1 MEACYH
7 PQHRFPPVPRF
18 TGPKTTLAAVVAG
31 LFGGISL
38 CEGQCQRNI
47 RRIKTPKTWTCSI
60 GNHTPKVCFIGQF
73 QVGSLSICA
82 TEKKGILRW
91 QVFSGRGIGIGENY
105 GNPGRLTGN
114 LENDGLEDVVPFQSG
129 WFLGSM
135 LIHFPGS
142 KHHQTDQIDSVIQ
155 IHHLIRV
162 YRLDFHHPFWDV
174 PSGFPKQTAGGDVFG
189 HLWCGFGG
197 KNLVHDF
204 DQHNS
209 YMANFSFQSWIKQFS
224 KAESLW
230 GPWILKAKQPK
241 TTPNLIWNPGFWTPN
256 NRSQTCPVERPL
268 PPPKKKQAGK
278 TKYSKHVSAMQA

>member
-1 MEACYH
+1 MEIIYLISIGISNASCVFIHSMEACY
-7 PQHRFPPVPRF
+7 RFPPVPRF

-129 WFLGSM
+129 
-135 LIHFPGS
+135 
-142 KHHQTDQIDSVIQ
+142 
-155 IHHLIRV
+155 
-162 YRLDFHHPFWDV
+162 
-174 PSGFPKQTAGGDVFG
+174 
-189 HLWCGFGG
+189 
-197 KNLVHDF
+197 
-204 DQHNS
+204 
-209 YMANFSFQSWIKQFS
+209 
-224 KAESLW
+224 
-230 GPWILKAKQPK
+230 
-241 TTPNLIWNPGFWTPN
+241 
-256 NRSQTCPVERPL
+256 
-268 PPPKKKQAGK
+268 
-278 TKYSKHVSAMQA
+278 